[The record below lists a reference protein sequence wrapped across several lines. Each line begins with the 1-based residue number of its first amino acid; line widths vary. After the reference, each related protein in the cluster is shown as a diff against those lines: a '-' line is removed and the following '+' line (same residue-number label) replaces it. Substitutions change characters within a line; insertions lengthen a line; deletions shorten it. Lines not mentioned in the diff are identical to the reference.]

1 MPMDV
6 EMGPQFDLLSDQGF
20 ANALFQV
27 ANLEPGS
34 AHMSAPVCSTFVWM
48 ISGSNTVSFAF
59 TRKSTMGIFACG
71 MLISFVFLW
80 NSIIYTYISYFFK
93 NILIYLDII

>member
-48 ISGSNTVSFAF
+48 ISGSNTVSFVF

-71 MLISFVFLW
+71 MNMICVFMEFYYIYIYIILFSKIS
-80 NSIIYTYISYFFK
+80 
-93 NILIYLDII
+93 